1 MSDAPTLPSLAAII
15 LTKNEERDLPA
26 CLESLRDLATEIY
39 VVDSGSTD
47 GTVAIAQEFG
57 ARVLSHEF
65 TSHASQMNWAIDNI
79 SSKAEWV
86 LRIDADERI
95 SNRQLQE
102 IRKSL
107 HRAGV
112 DVTGFELARRIRF
125 LGRDLKYGS
134 TYPIWLLRIWRSG
147 YGRCEDLWMDEHII
161 VRCGQVERVG
171 GDLIHV
177 IPKDL
182 SEWAA
187 KHNWYSTRECTDLSG
202 GETET
207 DLTGQS
213 QRTRWLK
220 NNVYLHLPLFYR
232 AFLYWLYRYV
242 MRLGF
247 LDGRPGLIYHFLQG
261 FWYRFLID
269 AKLYEE
275 EVIGKRE
282 MEIDSRKPERQSIP
296 EA

>member
-1 MSDAPTLPSLAAII
+1 MNDTSTRPTLAAIV

-26 CLESLRDLATEIY
+26 CLESLRDLTTEIY

-47 GTVAIAQEFG
+47 RTVAIAQEYG
-57 ARVLSHEF
+57 AQVLFHDF
-65 TSHASQMNWAIDNI
+65 TSHASQLNWAMDNI
-79 SSKAEWV
+79 PSKSEWV

-95 SNRQLQE
+95 SHRQCQE

-107 HRAGV
+107 HGAGA

-125 LGRDLKYGS
+125 LGRDLRYGS

-147 YGRCEDLWMDEHII
+147 YGRCEDLWMDEHIV

-182 SEWAA
+182 SEWTA
-187 KHNWYSTRECTDLSG
+187 KHNWYATRECADLSG
-202 GETET
+202 GETEA

-232 AFLYWLYRYV
+232 AFLYWFYRYV
-242 MRLGF
+242 IRLGF

-275 EVIGKRE
+275 EVIGNRE
-282 MEIDSRKPERQSIP
+282 KEVNLRRSVRQSVSGV
-296 EA
+296 

>member
-1 MSDAPTLPSLAAII
+1 MNDTLTPPTLAAII

-26 CLESLRDLATEIY
+26 CLESLRDLVTEIY

-47 GTVAIAQEFG
+47 RTVAIAQEYG
-57 ARVLSHEF
+57 ARVLFHDF
-65 TSHASQMNWAIDNI
+65 TSHASQLNWAMDNLAPT
-79 SSKAEWV
+79 SEW
-86 LRIDADERI
+86 LIRIDADERI
-95 SNRQLQE
+95 SELQRDE

-107 HRAGV
+107 QWAAS

-125 LGRDLKYGS
+125 LGRDLRFGC
-134 TYPIWLLRIWRSG
+134 TYPVWLVRIWRLG
-147 YGRCEDLWMDEHII
+147 YGRCEDAWMDEHIVLGDGKI
-161 VRCGQVERVG
+161 ERIE

-182 SEWAA
+182 SEWTA
-187 KHNWYSTRECTDLSG
+187 KHNWYATRECADLSG
-202 GETET
+202 GEGES

-213 QRTRWLK
+213 QRIRWLK

-232 AFLYWLYRYV
+232 AFCYWFYRYV
-242 MRLGF
+242 IRLGF
-247 LDGRPGLIYHFLQG
+247 LDGKPGLIYHFLQG

-275 EVIGKRE
+275 EVIEKRE
-282 MEIDSRKPERQSIP
+282 MELNSRESVRQSIS
-296 EA
+296 EV